1 MKKLQSIK
9 VALSLF
15 FIYTLAAS
23 SILKAQSEIKVE
35 IPKAVSLFQ
44 IELGFEH
51 TLKEHLSLVHQ
62 LSIPSIS
69 KLNAQAGK
77 PFSIRYMNELR
88 AYYPNAFHKP
98 FISFSQRL
106 SQYPNFTDYELGFL
120 LGAKF
125 HSKKEPYCLEVKS
138 GYSKSLNN
146 QFGDS
151 IFERTRRSHNFVLNI
166 MLGIKL

>member
-9 VALSLF
+9 VAFRLF
-15 FIYTLAAS
+15 FIYILAGS
-23 SILKAQSEIKVE
+23 SMLKAQSEIKIE

-44 IELGFEH
+44 IEVGFEH
-51 TLKEHLSLVHQ
+51 TLKENLSLVHQ
-62 LSIPSIS
+62 LSIPSIA
-69 KLNAQAGK
+69 KLNSEVGK

-88 AYYPNAFHKP
+88 AYYPNAFNKP

-106 SQYPNFTDYELGFL
+106 SQYPNFTDYELGIL
-120 LGAKF
+120 VGAKF
-125 HSKKEPYCLEVKS
+125 NSKNEPYCLEVKS
-138 GYSKSLNN
+138 GYLKSLNN

-151 IFERTRRSHNFVLNI
+151 NFERDRRSSNFIINV

>member
-9 VALSLF
+9 VAFRLF
-15 FIYTLAAS
+15 FIYILAGS
-23 SILKAQSEIKVE
+23 SMLKAQSEIKVE

-44 IELGFEH
+44 IEVGFEH
-51 TLKEHLSLVHQ
+51 ALKENVSLVHQ
-62 LSIPSIS
+62 LSIPSIA
-69 KLNAQAGK
+69 KLNSELGK

-88 AYYPNAFHKP
+88 AYYPNTFNKP
-98 FISFSQRL
+98 FISFSQRI
-106 SQYPNFTDYELGFL
+106 SQYQNFTDYELGFI

-125 HSKKEPYCLEVKS
+125 HSKTEPYCLEVKS

-151 IFERTRRSHNFVLNI
+151 NFARDRRSHNFIINL